1 MAIANIS
8 KLNKI
13 LLVLVVVLFVSL
25 LAVVYWQRVG
35 FERNYYAVY
44 LSTGDLYFGQLSYFP
59 KLSLQ
64 NAYLLQRNPN
74 DQQNPLSLQ
83 KFENAFWG
91 PQDKIYI
98 NDDNIIWK
106 AKLKKDSQVVQ
117 YMKNPQ
123 AFQQPNQ
130 QQLQQQLQQPA
141 GSQTE
146 LENKENQ

>member
-44 LSTGDLYFGQLSYFP
+44 LSTGDLYFGQLSYSP

-123 AFQQPNQ
+123 AFQQPSQ
-130 QQLQQQLQQPA
+130 QQLQQQLQQPV